1 MKSLLK
7 SNTYIFVFISALFF
21 LTSCQDTIFYD
32 INQEVELNSSQIDGD
47 VNSIARF
54 GEYLITQN
62 GYPWYKSASSTT
74 NGEWHKMASIPDGGT
89 VWKIATDAKYIYA
102 ISKTYE
108 EDTDS
113 SSDYEGELVM
123 KSSKIYY
130 TDSVEGDWEE
140 VTISGTPYNLFCT
153 DSTTASERKAY
164 SRVYDSSSSS
174 YVVYKLDGASATA
187 EATGTATSGTYLY
200 TSPTTTTVAAACL
213 NGTVYFS
220 ESSAVVSN
228 GKMIYWTNK
237 DDTIYY
243 GTSETATGS
252 KDVDCADILSIA
264 VTGDTLLLGTKS
276 GAYHVSKNSD
286 DGSITSEA
294 SSSFNTNAR
303 SILSSYYYIWVVF
316 SLDPTANEEDG
327 TLYASTTYKGSASA
341 SATYW
346 DNQCLWAYYAGR
358 GNWNCE

>member
-1 MKSLLK
+1 MKNLFKSHIYIIFAAVCALL
-7 SNTYIFVFISALFF
+7 F
-21 LTSCQDTIFYD
+21 TSCFDPIFYD

-54 GEYLITQN
+54 GDYLITQN

-89 VWKIATDAKYIYA
+89 VWKIATDADYIYA

-113 SSDYEGELVM
+113 SSDYEGELIQ
-123 KSSKIYY
+123 KSMHIYCMD
-130 TDSVEGDWEE
+130 TVDGEWEE
-140 VTISGTPYNLFCT
+140 VDVSSLGDYPVVLFGA
-153 DSTTASERKAY
+153 DSTTEANRHAY
-164 SRVYDSSSSS
+164 FRMYSSSSS
-174 YVVYKLDGASATA
+174 LTGKVYELNGTSTPTEVTAST
-187 EATGTATSGTYLY
+187 TGLTTS
-200 TSPTTTTVAAACL
+200 TVAAACY

-220 ESSAVVSN
+220 DYPA
-228 GKMIYWTNK
+228 ITADDTYLYWANTS
-237 DDTIYY
+237 DTIYY
-243 GTSETATGS
+243 GTSLTATGS

-276 GAYHVSKNSD
+276 GAYHVSKNT

-294 SSSFNTNAR
+294 SSSFDTNAR

-316 SLDPTANEEDG
+316 SLDPMANEEDG